1 MCKLSQYQTNNVKME
16 IIKLFKN
23 KSVKHHMLSKPDQLR
38 VIFGKHKIDAR
49 RYLANV
55 HKNRF
60 ELKNFDCMLQR
71 LAEIMQK
78 LHGFA

>member
-1 MCKLSQYQTNNVKME
+1 MD
-16 IIKLFKN
+16 I
-23 KSVKHHMLSKPDQLR
+23 KPDQLR
-38 VIFGKHKIDAR
+38 VIFGKHKMDAR

-71 LAEIMQK
+71 LTEIMQK

>member
-1 MCKLSQYQTNNVKME
+1 MLEVTAYAFQCTVSQVYNTCTVYN
-16 IIKLFKN
+16 
-23 KSVKHHMLSKPDQLR
+23 KPDQLR